1 MENQVGFNI
10 LFLLKAGEAEAEAR
24 TSEAAGGLFLHLP
37 LFSFSICNHEIK
49 KKESKGD
56 PRHNLNI

>member
-10 LFLLKAGEAEAEAR
+10 LFLLKAGEAEAR

-56 PRHNLNI
+56 PSHIFKI